1 MTTADIHQPAQPRA
15 HTVPAGH
22 RIVWSLASSGAR
34 LAHWPL
40 WLLTTTVFGVFA
52 GAFFTSSAAFA
63 IPHVEA
69 VCRQA
74 PPDVRFTSS
83 AADVLGFLTGCGA
96 AGREAYRF
104 QQVADLFYPTVFGM
118 FMATSMALVIARLA
132 PERHALLALAVLPL
146 LGSVFDYLEN
156 VCAWLALAAF
166 PGPAP
171 TSSLLGLAS
180 AAKNLTFWTSGA
192 LLLGALA
199 LLVIA
204 QVSRRARPR
213 ANGADPDASGA
224 SD

>member
-1 MTTADIHQPAQPRA
+1 
-15 HTVPAGH
+15 
-22 RIVWSLASSGAR
+22 
-34 LAHWPL
+34 
-40 WLLTTTVFGVFA
+40 VFA
-52 GAFFTSSAAFA
+52 WAFFTSSAPFA
-63 IPHVEA
+63 IRHVEA

-104 QQVADLFYPTVFGM
+104 LQVADLFYPTVFGM